1 MFILKVNINISTAWK
16 HEHLKTMKYL
26 CLEVRVHLNKV
37 WMSNNT
43 HEYFLLDAPP
53 EGTLITTF
61 DLTSSSDSD
70 VCTVAIR
77 VLVGLLPGNVA
88 RMPNALIPR
97 RSFQV
102 AISVPAEAYSWLSV
116 ATGVGYGRLSLRT
129 QTILLVMNWNVTYWP
144 GRVMTTYL

>member
-1 MFILKVNINISTAWK
+1 
-16 HEHLKTMKYL
+16 MKYL

-129 QTILLVMNWNVTYWP
+129 QTILLVMN
-144 GRVMTTYL
+144 